1 MRGMDDQAEDQTD
14 RTPFVPTTTHAEWGA
29 GNPRLRITGAGER
42 AVHELTDDVTH
53 IGGAEGGEIV
63 LAGVGPLHATIEH
76 DDRDEY
82 VLTMHGDGE
91 LSANPDSAATHEGE
105 RTLTL
110 RSGAQFT
117 AGAWTLVFLRDEY
130 ADHGRP
136 FGGRQGGEGEHQRR
150 QPDRPVYDAADA
162 AESSANE

>member
-1 MRGMDDQAEDQTD
+1 MDDQASDQTD

-29 GNPRLRITGAGER
+29 GNPRLRISDGDER
-42 AVHELTDDVTH
+42 ATHDLVDDVTH

-63 LAGVGPLHATIEH
+63 LAGIAPLHATIEH

-91 LSANPDSAATHEGE
+91 LSANPDSEATHAGE

-110 RSGAQFT
+110 RSGARFT
-117 AGAWTLVFLRDEY
+117 AGPWTLVYLRDEY

-150 QPDRPVYDAADA
+150 QPDRPAYGASDAAA
-162 AESSANE
+162 SSTRD